1 MMWLNNQKKYLK
13 TKNTGQCDNTT
24 GAGDEVGKPDL
35 KLLID
40 Q

>member
-1 MMWLNNQKKYLK
+1 MWLNNQKKNLK
-13 TKNTGQCDNTT
+13 TKNTGTCDNTT
-24 GAGDEVGKPDL
+24 SAGDEVETPDL